1 MAIFYN
7 IQNKNHDLHNYI
19 TDFDDV
25 QNVVSRIDE
34 VKNHRVNKD
43 IRESLR
49 RYSWDSVI
57 DTYFNVCRQEVERY
71 A

>member
-1 MAIFYN
+1 MGVAEVFKKHN
-7 IQNKNHDLHNYI
+7 LHNYI

-25 QNVVSRIDE
+25 QDVVSRIDE
-34 VKNHRVNKD
+34 FKDHRVNKD
-43 IRESLR
+43 IRDSLR

-71 A
+71 E